1 MMSDFEIITRLQERT
16 SDLTPVELA
25 DLLNTLTEGA
35 LSQGTLITYFKR
47 AFPNIPLRALLDAAG
62 WERLGGSEF
71 DDQQFNDLMKPW
83 IGMQKS

>member
-1 MMSDFEIITRLQERT
+1 MMSDLEIITRLQESS

-47 AFPNIPLRALLDAAG
+47 AFPNTPLRALLDAAG
-62 WERLGGSEF
+62 WQRLGGSEF
-71 DDQQFNDLMKPW
+71 DDQQFNELMKPW
-83 IGMQKS
+83 IGMQRS